1 MARVKLLRTTLFVR
15 AALWALWGLVTGI
28 VPRWLA
34 RTVLSQPPLG
44 EYAWVRAAAVMAVVL
59 AMLMVLVAQRLEE
72 LWWWSWA
79 FVLLELG
86 TAAVLVLNA
95 LAGLPTHAA
104 AWPWW
109 AGGAVSAAFAALLL
123 LALGQI
129 GMRRQPE

>member
-1 MARVKLLRTTLFVR
+1 MACVRLLRTTLFVR
-15 AALWALWGLVTGI
+15 AALWTLWGFAAGI
-28 VPRWLA
+28 VPRWLV

-44 EYAWVRAAAVMAVVL
+44 EYAWLRAAAVMAVVL

-86 TAAVLVLNA
+86 TTAVLALNA
-95 LAGLPTHAA
+95 LVGLPKHAA

-109 AGGAVSAAFAALLL
+109 TGGGVSAVFAALLL
-123 LALGQI
+123 LALGRI
-129 GMRRQPE
+129 GLQRQPE